1 MRTISNNLAAIIF
14 NALVGVLLAVI
25 LGFNPLLGAVGLNAF
40 AVLLA
45 FVKFYITGVP
55 FMECTNV
62 FAGLLK
68 EIWISI
74 LMENFYPS
82 GDWLTAGQNMTEFV
96 DNNTINLADCGVDP
110 EVYIN
115 NTTYPI
121 QIEERTDTALT
132 IGLDYYDTKNTVVRN
147 ATAIQLAYNK
157 AESVVR
163 QHRQALRKKN
173 LQKAAHAYGPAGDSA
188 NTPILQLAA
197 NGSIIDL
204 IIEAQ
209 QKLDD
214 VDAPEDR
221 ILVLNPEH
229 QAKLRKEDKVLYKE
243 IFGQKGTNELY
254 GFKVFKT
261 TVTPTY
267 NGTAKTK
274 KAFGAAAAP
283 TTDVKSSLFYVASE
297 VMYADGEYD
306 MYSRLKDPEARGDI
320 IGFQKRF
327 VALPIRNKYIGAIIN
342 TPAA

>member
-1 MRTISNNLAAIIF
+1 MKTISNNLAAITF

-25 LGFNPLLGAVGLNAF
+25 VGFNPLLGAVGMNII
-40 AVLLA
+40 AVGLA
-45 FVKFYITGVP
+45 FVKFYLTGVP
-55 FMECTNV
+55 FSECSNV

-68 EIWISI
+68 EIWISK
-74 LMENFYPS
+74 LMENFYPN
-82 GDWLTAGQNMTEFV
+82 GDWLTAGENMTEFV
-96 DNNTINLADCGVDP
+96 ENNTINLADCGVDP

-147 ATAIQLAYNK
+147 ATAVQLAYNK
-157 AESVVR
+157 LESVVK

-173 LQKAAHAYGPAGDSA
+173 LQKAAHAYGPAGDTA

-229 QAKLRKEDKVLYKE
+229 VAKLKKEDKELYKD
-243 IFGQKGTNELY
+243 IFGKKGANELY

-261 TVTPTY
+261 TVTPIY
-267 NGTAKTK
+267 NGTTKAK
-274 KAFGAAAAP
+274 KAFGAAAVPA
-283 TTDVKSSLFYVASE
+283 TDVKSSLFYVASE

-306 MYSRLKDPEARGDI
+306 MFSRLKDPEARGDI
-320 IGFQKRF
+320 VGFQKRF

-342 TPAA
+342 TPA